1 MHLLRILFVA
11 HLAATSLLASPASA
25 TETQDWPLR
34 RNADP
39 ATEAPQTVSFLGFR
53 PAAPLDAEIRPYPL
67 RSMDLR
73 PHLDAVITE
82 PGAGS
87 TLRGALD
94 AATLRDPMM
103 TVTRLEV
110 EAANREVW
118 RELLK
123 FAPVI
128 SATLETNRYAGDDRF
143 GNIGGDDSES
153 FATLSASLTLLD
165 GGQRYY
171 GVRSAR
177 SRRDAAVFEAL
188 AARDQTT
195 LQMIESWTQTIVGY
209 REGGLSRDTLGR
221 LARLRKA
228 VVAQQKAGFA
238 SASDIAAV
246 DATIAAARQSS
257 AQIEAET
264 KKAASRATRLS
275 GRAPGAKSALP
286 RLSTR
291 LPDKGAL
298 VESAHRKN
306 PELQAAASRYH
317 AEIYNSRAAFGRH
330 LPSVELS
337 GRYRKTY
344 EHAAYSS
351 AHDGWTVGVR
361 LNIPLVDLSTVADT
375 AVEIKRKE
383 AALYREAAAL
393 RGVEQQ
399 IDDLWADWNAA
410 RQTAHESD
418 REVAARRKTADAAR
432 QRFEKGFG
440 SLNEAVNAESDLYD
454 ARRASLR
461 LDAQQTLLAAQ
472 LLVVSGNFKPEML
485 E

>member
-1 MHLLRILFVA
+1 MRLSTVLFAV
-11 HLAATSLLASPASA
+11 HMAATALMPATA
-25 TETQDWPLR
+25 AAAETQGWRLR
-34 RNADP
+34 GDTGGDYAP
-39 ATEAPQTVSFLGFR
+39 AEPGYFLGFR
-53 PAAPLDAEIRPYPL
+53 PAAALDAEIRSYPL
-67 RSMDLR
+67 HSADLR
-73 PHLDAVITE
+73 PPLDAPYVN
-82 PGAGS
+82 PGAETS
-87 TLRGALD
+87 LRGALD

-110 EAANREVW
+110 EAANREIW

-123 FAPVI
+123 FTPVI

-165 GGQRYY
+165 GGQRFY
-171 GVRSAR
+171 GVKSAR
-177 SRRDAAVFEAL
+177 SRRDAAVFDAL

-195 LQMIESWTQTIVGY
+195 LQLIESWTQAIVGY
-209 REGGLSRDTLGR
+209 REGGLSRETLGR

-228 VVAQQKAGFA
+228 VAAQKKAGFA

-246 DATIAAARQSS
+246 DATIASARQSS
-257 AQIEAET
+257 AQIEAAAE
-264 KKAASRATRLS
+264 KAASRATRMS
-275 GRAPGAKSALP
+275 GRAPGAKSPLP
-286 RLSTR
+286 RLDAH

-298 VESAHRKN
+298 VESAHRNN

-317 AEIYNSRAAFGRH
+317 AEIYSSRAAFGRH
-330 LPSVELS
+330 LPAVELT

-399 IDDLWADWNAA
+399 IDDLWADWTAA
-410 RQTAHESD
+410 RKTAAEAD
-418 REVAARRKTADAAR
+418 REIAARRKTADAAR

-454 ARRASLR
+454 ARRAALR

-472 LLVVSGNFKPEML
+472 LLVVSGEFSRDML